1 VAPMASH
8 LSFPARPTSGLRLTF
23 PVSWFNPD
31 LWWMWHVHQRV
42 LWPCLF
48 KSPSYRSLRAGV
60 NEGKTI
66 HAEHVAMI
74 RDLVPSER
82 LLEWKIE
89 DGWAPLCKF
98 LGKYIPEDTPFP
110 CANDARGFKK
120 RVEADLD
127 GLGLKAMINFGILVS
142 IICGVLARI
151 WQKHG

>member
-1 VAPMASH
+1 MT
-8 LSFPARPTSGLRLTF
+8 FPA
-23 PVSWFNPD
+23 SWFNAD

-60 NEGKTI
+60 ADGKEI

-74 RDLVPSER
+74 RSLVPPER

-89 DGWAPLCKF
+89 DGWIPLCKF
-98 LGKYIPEDTPFP
+98 LGKDVPKNTPFP
-110 CANDARGFKK
+110 RANDAQGFKK

-127 GLGLKAMINFGILVS
+127 GLGMRAMINFGILIS
-142 IICGVLARI
+142 LLCGVLARI